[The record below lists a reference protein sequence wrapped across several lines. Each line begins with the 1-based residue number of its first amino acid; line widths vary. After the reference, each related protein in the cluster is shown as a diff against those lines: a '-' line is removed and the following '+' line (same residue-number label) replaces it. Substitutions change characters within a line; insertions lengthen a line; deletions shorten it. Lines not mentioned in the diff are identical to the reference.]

1 MKKFLTNSFNSFK
14 SSFKL
19 RILKHLL
26 IDVILISFVFGL
38 WKLVSWIGWDYVP
51 YHLKLPGALDVSKM
65 SPPEMQIFLTS
76 LKSLFFYI
84 IISGTISILI
94 VVAAY
99 SFSVWLEYSDFQKI
113 KLSVKNFFKL
123 YGLVFIWL
131 AITII
136 MALAGL
142 TTVYPRFFFIFFI
155 LLFSVISAMA
165 YANFAKSQKVFYSGV
180 LAIKT
185 FFTKFHRL
193 LPHFLISSLLFLII
207 YTIYTHVYLGIF
219 TYWIIGAILLVYI
232 SWYRSYLFETLKRI

>member
-1 MKKFLTNSFNSFK
+1 MKKILANSLNSFK
-14 SSFKL
+14 SSFKP

-65 SPPEMQIFLTS
+65 SPPDMQIFLTS

-94 VVAAY
+94 VIAAY
-99 SFSVWLEYSDFQKI
+99 SFSVWLEYSNFQRI
-113 KLSVKNFFKL
+113 KLSAKNFFKL

-207 YTIYTHVYLGIF
+207 YMIYTHVYLGIF

>member
-165 YANFAKSQKVFYSGV
+165 YAFFAKSQKVFYSGV

-207 YTIYTHVYLGIF
+207 YMIYTHVYLGIF

>member
-207 YTIYTHVYLGIF
+207 YMIYTHVYLGIF